1 MKIQI
6 LTTLIIC
13 LFTLN
18 TFSQTEA
25 ITIKGDTIIVFDN
38 GTWKN
43 KAVVKKTSLI
53 ESSVNATVTIDD
65 FSNKKTIT
73 TDNWNS
79 FGLSSTKSRLSG
91 YINFYNEGIY
101 GVTINIASDLG
112 CMSQQRSTLKVKLS
126 NNEVIE
132 FVQVSKTDCGNL
144 VFATF
149 IPVFK
154 EDLKSENFV
163 DLIKEN
169 VEILKEFDWVTMR
182 IQGTEYYTDIT
193 PRVTK
198 NIPKPE
204 QFFRQHLI
212 SIENKL

>member
-91 YINFYNEGIY
+91 YINFYNE
-101 GVTINIASDLG
+101 
-112 CMSQQRSTLKVKLS
+112 Q
-126 NNEVIE
+126 
-132 FVQVSKTDCGNL
+132 
-144 VFATF
+144 
-149 IPVFK
+149 
-154 EDLKSENFV
+154 
-163 DLIKEN
+163 
-169 VEILKEFDWVTMR
+169 
-182 IQGTEYYTDIT
+182 YT
-193 PRVTK
+193 
-198 NIPKPE
+198 
-204 QFFRQHLI
+204 
-212 SIENKL
+212 SY